1 MIYFLRHGETVWN
14 VEDRIQGQLDS
25 LLTVKGVAQAE
36 ARGRL
41 LAELIGDEGRPAMV
55 SSPLGRA
62 RQTAAIVARVLG
74 IEEAAI
80 TYEPRLM
87 ELRFGDWE
95 GMTWAEVK
103 RAHPALHAAREAD
116 RWNFRPPGGESYSL
130 VAARLGAWLEE
141 QDPSRCIVAVGHG
154 LAGRILRGLY
164 ANLDP
169 AEIPSLGE
177 PQDVVYRLTDGVVQ
191 EFKAAPD

>member
-1 MIYFLRHGETVWN
+1 MADGDDASGGV
-14 VEDRIQGQLDS
+14 
-25 LLTVKGVAQAE
+25 LLLEPGAE
-36 ARGRL
+36 AGGHKAVA
-41 LAELIGDEGRPAMV
+41 LAARDPEIPAV
-55 SSPLGRA
+55 GL
-62 RQTAAIVARVLG
+62 
-74 IEEAAI
+74 
-80 TYEPRLM
+80 
-87 ELRFGDWE
+87 
-95 GMTWAEVK
+95 TWAEVK